1 MTAKIEQQYV
11 GVLSSI
17 PYYYEIFLP
26 FFEKYNIIANW
37 TDCHNTFVLCD
48 NETGKDTFSHQV
60 FRKNKSCFRT
70 KFGNVF
76 APNLSRF
83 DTKVFAVFV
92 TF

>member
-48 NETGKDTFSHQV
+48 NETGKDTGVIGKVNLFQSI
-60 FRKNKSCFRT
+60 KS
-70 KFGNVF
+70 
-76 APNLSRF
+76 LRF
-83 DTKVFAVFV
+83 
-92 TF
+92 